1 MTVIVEAP
9 GKINLTLEIFGRRPD
24 GYHDIRS
31 VLLPVSLTETITV
44 TDREDEQIHCFTRGD
59 GVNTDTL
66 NSLPTE
72 SHLAVKAARKMQAL
86 CNTTRG
92 CDITITKRIPV
103 GAGMG
108 GGSADAAGVMVALQ
122 TLWGNEKSSGAL
134 LQTAAT
140 IGSDV
145 PALLHGGAVL
155 MEGRGET
162 ISPVLQPNQAI
173 PPPFW
178 LVIVFPG
185 VTVSTRN
192 IYEKC
197 VPHLTREPQ
206 ICKNAISSVRDG
218 DVQAASSWVFN
229 GLQDTVYK
237 LYPETERFSLALRK
251 GGALSSLVSG
261 SGSAVFG
268 LAECQ
273 EHALDIQK
281 RLQENVWS
289 RVVMTMPDGVMAAH
303 GPLMP

>member
-1 MTVIVEAP
+1 MTVTIEAP

-24 GYHDIRS
+24 GYHNIRS
-31 VLLPVSLTETITV
+31 VLLPVSLTETVTV
-44 TDREDEQIHCFTRGD
+44 TDRSDGLIHCFTSGD
-59 GVNTDTL
+59 GVNTEPL
-66 NSLPTE
+66 NNLPPE
-72 SHLAVKAARKMQAL
+72 SHLAVKAARKMQARY
-86 CNTTRG
+86 NTSRG
-92 CDITITKRIPV
+92 CDIRITKRIPV

-108 GGSADAAGVMVALQ
+108 GGSADAAGVMLALQ
-122 TLWGNEKSSGAL
+122 TLWGSETSTESL
-134 LQTAAT
+134 LQTAAA

-162 ISPVLQPNQAI
+162 ISPVLQPDHAV
-173 PPPFW
+173 PAPFW

-185 VTVSTRN
+185 VAVSTQK

-197 VPHLTREPQ
+197 VPHLTAESE

-218 DVQAASSWVFN
+218 DVRAASSWVFN

-237 LYPETERFSLALRK
+237 LHPETERFCLALRK

-281 RLQENVWS
+281 RLQKNVWS